1 MLDALRAGRARVGL
15 VALELVQRGQQR
27 PRLAADQPQHALA
40 TTGLGLELDPGLD
53 HAVGLGRVLGTCPA
67 ARPGRRQRARRAS
80 RLTPSRP
87 FDGRDVPREGDEV
100 APVARLAEQLGR
112 GRGVALGQRLV
123 ELRQPLVDLG
133 RDRRNGGGGHVSPR
147 AGDGAQDGL
156 SLNRA
161 NRGRCWISAS
171 WGRLVHMLSPSRLI
185 ERSSRRLSALDA
197 SFLRMESSEAHMHVG
212 WSAVFEPA
220 EGRRRPTLAALR
232 DRVAG
237 RLDQL
242 DWCRWRLQ
250 SAPLGLSE
258 PRWVRDDK
266 FDLEAHVRALSRP
279 AEGLSYER
287 FADLRDDAF
296 SQPLDLRRAPWE
308 ICMVPRL
315 ADGRMALVGKIHHSL
330 VDGIAALQIVGLIVD
345 EPEQG
350 SDGAEPSDE
359 GGRAAPSTTGPLHP
373 VAWAADEAAL
383 VARAGLGA
391 ARAVAGAAIHPLDAA
406 GGAVRGA
413 RGFLRRRAPTC
424 SPGARLAAGHAALA
438 APHAGRLPRGALAAA
453 RRSSRRGRHAQRP
466 RAGRRRRRG
475 PELSRSTA
483 TNQPPSRSRRW
494 SR

>member
-1 MLDALRAGRARVGL
+1 
-15 VALELVQRGQQR
+15 
-27 PRLAADQPQHALA
+27 
-40 TTGLGLELDPGLD
+40 
-53 HAVGLGRVLGTCPA
+53 
-67 ARPGRRQRARRAS
+67 
-80 RLTPSRP
+80 
-87 FDGRDVPREGDEV
+87 
-100 APVARLAEQLGR
+100 
-112 GRGVALGQRLV
+112 
-123 ELRQPLVDLG
+123 
-133 RDRRNGGGGHVSPR
+133 
-147 AGDGAQDGL
+147 
-156 SLNRA
+156 
-161 NRGRCWISAS
+161 
-171 WGRLVHMLSPSRLI
+171 
-185 ERSSRRLSALDA
+185 
-197 SFLRMESSEAHMHVG
+197 MHVG

-315 ADGRMALVGKIHHSL
+315 ADGRMAMVGKIHHSL

-373 VAWAADEAAL
+373 VAWAADEAAHR
-383 VARAGLGA
+383 RAGR
-391 ARAVAGAAIHPLDAA
+391 ARRGPTRWPAPRSARSTPPAS
-406 GGAVRGA
+406 AVRGA
-413 RGFLRRRAPTC
+413 RGFLEAARTDLLARAPD
-424 SPGARLAAGHAALA
+424 SPLDTPLSPRRTLVGYHAERSLLRDARAAGGGTLNDLGLAAV
-438 APHAGRLPRGALAAA
+438 AGAV
-453 RRSSRRGRHAQRP
+453 RS
-466 RAGRRRRRG
+466 
-475 PELSRSTA
+475 SRSTA
-483 TNQPPSRSRRW
+483 TNQPLSRSRRW

>member
-1 MLDALRAGRARVGL
+1 
-15 VALELVQRGQQR
+15 
-27 PRLAADQPQHALA
+27 
-40 TTGLGLELDPGLD
+40 
-53 HAVGLGRVLGTCPA
+53 
-67 ARPGRRQRARRAS
+67 
-80 RLTPSRP
+80 
-87 FDGRDVPREGDEV
+87 
-100 APVARLAEQLGR
+100 
-112 GRGVALGQRLV
+112 
-123 ELRQPLVDLG
+123 
-133 RDRRNGGGGHVSPR
+133 
-147 AGDGAQDGL
+147 
-156 SLNRA
+156 
-161 NRGRCWISAS
+161 
-171 WGRLVHMLSPSRLI
+171 MLSPSRLI

-315 ADGRMALVGKIHHSL
+315 ADGRMAMVGKIHHSL

-413 RGFLRRRAPTC
+413 RGFLEAARTDLLPRAPA
-424 SPGARLAAGHAALA
+424 SPLDTPLSPRRTLVGYHAERSLLRDARAAGGGTLNDLGLAAVAGAVRSLAIDSDQPTTEPLKAMVPVSMRAPGEDGPGNRISMVYIQLPVQLDTPQRRLAAVRAEMQALKSSARAKGTETLYAVGSLVPAPLRAPVVKSLSSPRTFNLTISQSPGPRGELMVLGAKMEEVYSVVPITERHALA
-438 APHAGRLPRGALAAA
+438 VGMVRYRRELFIGCYADPVALPEVTRLPELLDAELRALA
-453 RRSSRRGRHAQRP
+453 QRD
-466 RAGRRRRRG
+466 
-475 PELSRSTA
+475 
-483 TNQPPSRSRRW
+483 
-494 SR
+494 